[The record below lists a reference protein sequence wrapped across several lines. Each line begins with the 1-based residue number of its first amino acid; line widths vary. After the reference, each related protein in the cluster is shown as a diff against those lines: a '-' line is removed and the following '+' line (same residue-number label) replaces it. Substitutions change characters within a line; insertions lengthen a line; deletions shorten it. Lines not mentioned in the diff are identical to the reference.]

1 MHWIP
6 ALAAACLAAIL
17 LLAGASARATPAAD
31 YRAVLGD
38 WQRDQDVTSCRFTRT
53 QLVNARNQAAAV
65 PDFDSYAPGFRE
77 EVAQEI
83 ARHDRGG
90 CRGVSPQ
97 TPASKRNRSALRAV
111 RITAIRPRGGSR
123 ESVTIRNTSRR
134 AVRLRGATL
143 RDRSGKRI
151 RLSGR
156 LAGRRTLRVLTGCAG
171 ARQRPA
177 RLGSQLFACR
187 SGRVW
192 DDRGDVV
199 KVVDARGIV
208 VAQRGYGTL
217 RAVVRF

>member
-1 MHWIP
+1 MHRIP
-6 ALAAACLAAIL
+6 VLATACVAAIVLLPGASGLAA
-17 LLAGASARATPAAD
+17 PVDD
-31 YRAVLGD
+31 YRAVLAD
-38 WQRDQDVTSCRFTRT
+38 WQQGQDVTPCRFTRP
-53 QLVNARNQAAAV
+53 QLLNARNQAGAV

-77 EVAQEI
+77 EVTQEI

-97 TPASKRNRSALRAV
+97 TPVSRRERSALRAI

-171 ARQRPA
+171 ARKRPA
-177 RLGSQLFACR
+177 RLGAQLFACR
-187 SGRVW
+187 SGRLW

-217 RAVVRF
+217 RAVTRF

>member
-1 MHWIP
+1 MRRLP
-6 ALAAACLAAIL
+6 ALAAVCLAAIFL
-17 LLAGASARATPAAD
+17 LPGASALAAPVDD
-31 YRAVLGD
+31 YNAVLAD
-38 WQRDQDVTSCRFTRT
+38 WRAGGDVTPCRFTRT
-53 QLVNARNQAAAV
+53 QLVNARNVAGTV

-77 EVAQEI
+77 EVTQEI

-97 TPASKRNRSALRAV
+97 TPASRRSRSHLRAI

-123 ESVTIRNTSRR
+123 ESVTIRNTARG

-143 RDRSGKRI
+143 RDRSGKRL

-156 LAGRRTLRVLTGCAG
+156 LGGRRTLRVITGCAG
-171 ARQRPA
+171 ARRRPA
-177 RLGSQLFACR
+177 RLGAQLFACR
-187 SGRVW
+187 SGRLW

-217 RAVVRF
+217 RAVARF